1 MAEVPQPAPRP
12 DRSFAR
18 LPLAVGLSDALR
30 ELILEGHLREG
41 EKIREKALTE
51 QFGVSRTPL
60 REAMKV
66 LAAEGLI
73 ELIPN
78 RGAVVSRQS
87 EEELAEGFRVLAMLD
102 RLVGE
107 LAAVQAT
114 DAQIAAIERMT
125 HDLRRTVERGDR
137 AAYFELN
144 QSIHAALLRAAR
156 NDTLTR
162 THTSVASRVYRARY
176 QANLKLDRWHRAMDE
191 HDRILSALLARDAE
205 GLGALLHDH
214 MMATLTSAMAA
225 RKKALAS
232 STDES

>member
-87 EEELAEGFRVLAMLD
+87 EEELAEGFRVLATLD

-144 QSIHAALLRAAR
+144 QSIHAR

-162 THTSVASRVYRARY
+162 THASVASRVYRARY

>member
-1 MAEVPQPAPRP
+1 MAEVPQPAPRL

-87 EEELAEGFRVLAMLD
+87 EEELAEGFRVLATLD

-162 THTSVASRVYRARY
+162 THASVASLVYRARY